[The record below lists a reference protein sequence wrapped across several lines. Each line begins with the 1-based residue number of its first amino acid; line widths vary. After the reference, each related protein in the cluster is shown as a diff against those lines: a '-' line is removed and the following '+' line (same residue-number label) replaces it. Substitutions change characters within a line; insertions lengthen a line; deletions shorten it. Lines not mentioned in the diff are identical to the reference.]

1 MKIAVDTRLLNNPNS
16 GMGVYLSE
24 VLRRLKT
31 KQSKDEYFN
40 LDYKL
45 PKRNLSEKVWDLIYE
60 QVWIQLL
67 VPQILRKENANLL
80 YSPNPP
86 TSLFATIPIVLTIP
100 DLSFY
105 FDSSLNWF
113 IKSYLYLVYKLSA
126 LKAKKITTFSESS
139 KKDIVNILKVNPS
152 TIEIVSPAIK
162 EIFGQKLASS
172 YVEQI
177 KKKFG
182 LRKKYILSIPGTFI
196 PRKNVNDLLLSFDSL
211 SPKIKKDFNLVF
223 VGNNLHPSFNEFMS
237 NVRQLQLENSVIVT
251 GYISEK
257 ELKALYQGAFMFVI
271 TSFYEG
277 FGLPPLEAM
286 SEKVPVIAYDNSS
299 LSEIVGEAGLKVK
312 DKVGLKMAILDLI
325 TKNKLRHELIK
336 KGLSQVKKYDWDKS
350 VQKLIQ
356 ILHDTI

>member
-1 MKIAVDTRLLNNPNS
+1 MKIAIDTRLLHNSNS

-24 VLRRLKT
+24 MLSRLKT
-31 KQSKDEYFN
+31 IHSKNEYHY

-45 PKRNLSEKVWDLIYE
+45 PKRNLLEKILDLIYE
-60 QVWIQLL
+60 QLWIQLL
-67 VPQILRKENANLL
+67 VPQVLRKENAKLL

-105 FDSSLNWF
+105 FDPSLNWF
-113 IKSYLYLVYKLSA
+113 IKSYLYFVYKLSA

-139 KKDIVNILKVNPS
+139 RKDIVDILKVDS
-152 TIEIVSPAIK
+152 SKIEIVSPAIK
-162 EIFGQKLASS
+162 ETFGQKIAASKL
-172 YVEQI
+172 EQI

-211 SPKIKKDFNLVF
+211 PPKIKKDFNLIF
-223 VGNNLHPSFNEFMS
+223 VGSNGHSSFNEFMS
-237 NVRQLQLENSVIVT
+237 NVRQLQLEDYVIVT
-251 GYISEK
+251 GYISEE
-257 ELKALYQGAFMFVI
+257 ELKALYQGAFIFVI
-271 TSFYEG
+271 TSLYEG

-299 LSEIVGEAGLKVK
+299 LSEIVGEAGLKVR
-312 DKVGLKMAILDLI
+312 DKVGLKIAILDLI

-356 ILHDTI
+356 IFQNTI

>member
-1 MKIAVDTRLLNNPNS
+1 MKIAVDIRLLHNPNS

-24 VLRRLKT
+24 VLKRLKT
-31 KQSKDEYFN
+31 IHSKDEYYH

-45 PKRNLSEKVWDLIYE
+45 LKINLLGKVLDLIYE
-60 QVWIQLL
+60 QLWVQLL
-67 VPQILRKENANLL
+67 VPQVLRNENVKLL

-86 TSLFATIPIVLTIP
+86 TSLFVTIPIVLTIP

-105 FDSSLNWF
+105 FDHTLNWF
-113 IKSYLYLVYKLSA
+113 IKSYLYWVYKLSA

-139 KKDIVNILKVNPS
+139 KKDIVDILKVNS
-152 TIEIVSPAIK
+152 NKIEIVSPAIK
-162 EIFGQKLASS
+162 ETFGRKLADSK
-172 YVEQI
+172 VQQI

-182 LRKKYILSIPGTFI
+182 IRKKYILSIPGTFI

-211 SPKIKKDFNLVF
+211 LPKIKKDFNLVF
-223 VGNNLHPSFNEFMS
+223 VGNNKHSSFNEFI
-237 NVRQLQLENSVIVT
+237 NKVRQLQLEDYVIVT
-251 GYISEK
+251 GYISEE
-257 ELKALYQGAFMFVI
+257 ELRALYQGAFMLVI
-271 TSFYEG
+271 TSLYEG

-286 SEKVPVIAYDNSS
+286 RENVPVIAYDNSS

-336 KGLSQVKKYDWDKS
+336 KGLSQIKKYDWDKS
-350 VQKLIQ
+350 TQKLIQ
-356 ILHDTI
+356 IFQDTI